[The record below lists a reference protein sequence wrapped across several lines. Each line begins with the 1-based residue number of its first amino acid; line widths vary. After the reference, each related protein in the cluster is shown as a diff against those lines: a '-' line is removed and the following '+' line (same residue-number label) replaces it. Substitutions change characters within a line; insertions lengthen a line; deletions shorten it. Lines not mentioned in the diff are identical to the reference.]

1 MIFVALRTLLNNINA
16 RLEEVSYEKI
26 INILKTE
33 KRSSL
38 DRLGNPNCKRDSQ
51 EMQMV
56 FLMKTVLPLFK
67 TLF

>member
-33 KRSSL
+33 AHSSF
-38 DRLGNPNCKRDSQ
+38 DRLGNPNRKRDGQ

-56 FLMKTVLPLFK
+56 FLMKAVLRLFK

>member
-33 KRSSL
+33 ARSSF
-38 DRLGNPNCKRDSQ
+38 DRLGNPNRKRDGQ

-56 FLMKTVLPLFK
+56 FLMKAVLRLFK